1 MSIPGA
7 SLPQQGSPMFVAE
20 AGKLQATRPWA
31 MLFWWPRWLLMD
43 PGLVHEGQ
51 PVLAEAKNVER
62 FVAS

>member
-1 MSIPGA
+1 
-7 SLPQQGSPMFVAE
+7 MFVAE
-20 AGKLQATRPWA
+20 AGKLQAVRPWA
-31 MLFWWPRWLLMD
+31 MLFWWPLMD